1 MQLCHSVKLFGFIT
15 VSVCTKEGMEEAAW
29 CSTKVNRLSE
39 LLTIPKFAWNE

>member
-29 CSTKVNRLSE
+29 CSTKGRFHLLSSY
-39 LLTIPKFAWNE
+39 FGWNFP